1 MHLGTK
7 KNNNYLLIMGA
18 ATVCLLATTIMAAS
32 SIAAP
37 AAIATITGS
46 NATTNRTTSSSS
58 RLGLLPQP
66 IYQERSILESQTQIN
81 QTHIQITFLGNGT
94 LDLPNSTDAIKTTS
108 VGSGISSLI
117 DGTFAGRLVL
127 TTQDGR
133 ENATATTYEI
143 GQFNL
148 QDITGRGIAI
158 AIFHTN
164 STGKLA
170 PLDGMILAGQ
180 DEFLPEGSAF
190 ITYWEWKS
198 EGTTT

>member
-1 MHLGTK
+1 M
-7 KNNNYLLIMGA
+7 
-18 ATVCLLATTIMAAS
+18 
-32 SIAAP
+32 
-37 AAIATITGS
+37 
-46 NATTNRTTSSSS
+46 
-58 RLGLLPQP
+58 
-66 IYQERSILESQTQIN
+66 
-81 QTHIQITFLGNGT
+81 GNGT
-94 LDLPNSTDAIKTTS
+94 LDLPNSTDAIRTTS
-108 VGSGISSLI
+108 IGSGISSLI
-117 DGTFAGRLVL
+117 NMGTFAGRLVL

>member
-7 KNNNYLLIMGA
+7 KNNNYLLIRGA
-18 ATVCLLATTIMAAS
+18 ATIFLLATTLMTAS

-46 NATTNRTTSSSS
+46 NATMNRTTSSSL
-58 RLGLLPQP
+58 LGLLPQP

-81 QTHIQITFLGNGT
+81 ETHIQITFVGNGT
-94 LDLPNSTDAIKTTS
+94 LDLPNSTEAIRTTS
-108 VGSGISSLI
+108 IGSGISSLI

>member
-1 MHLGTK
+1 MHLDTK
-7 KNNNYLLIMGA
+7 KNNNHLLIMRA
-18 ATVCLLATTIMAAS
+18 AIIFPLATIIMTAS

-46 NATTNRTTSSSS
+46 NATTNRTITSSP
-58 RLGLLPQP
+58 LGLLPQR

-94 LDLPNSTDAIKTTS
+94 LDLPNSTEAIRTTS
-108 VGSGISSLI
+108 IGSGISSLI